1 MGNPPHLPT
10 GEPSGMSKMAEHPL
24 FKPYATQNG
33 TLRISA
39 WDALHLTARYGA
51 SHPET
56 RSRLA
61 RAITCD
67 LHRPIFGAMAWN
79 AKRHGY

>member
-1 MGNPPHLPT
+1 
-10 GEPSGMSKMAEHPL
+10 MSKTAEHSF
-24 FKPYATQNG
+24 FKPHVTQNG

-56 RSRLA
+56 RSRHA
-61 RAITCD
+61 RAITYD
-67 LHRPIFGAMAWN
+67 LHCPIVGAMAWD